1 MNLARNRGMITLTM
15 RDDSGNEWLE
25 VRPSAAS
32 YRVPNHG
39 YPTHLARLIV
49 DASLEYYLE
58 VLGHCVR
65 RGSLLHKDAANNFNY
80 SEAVSVICSLSG
92 GHVVCSGIESMYYR
106 VSSLHMRTVLEIGQ
120 AENMYVTLPDY
131 RYRSNDC
138 LIWIERNFGPR
149 CPACK
154 EAASGYPSKPMDL
167 RCPTSHHSQHEH

>member
-1 MNLARNRGMITLTM
+1 MITLTM
-15 RDDSGNEWLE
+15 RDDSGNDWLE
-25 VRPSAAS
+25 VRPSVAT
-32 YRVPNHG
+32 YRVPQHG

-65 RGSLLHKDAANNFNY
+65 RGSLVQADTAGFDY
-80 SEAVSVICSLSG
+80 SEAVSIVCSLSG
-92 GHVVCSGIESMYYR
+92 GHVVCSGIETVFCR
-106 VSSLHMRTVLEIGQ
+106 VSALHMKTVLELGQ

-138 LIWIERNFGPR
+138 LIWMERRFGPK

-154 EAASGYPSKPMDL
+154 EANGAYSSAPIDL
-167 RCPTSHHSQHEH
+167 RCPATHHSQHEH